1 MDIQSAT
8 PLRFRATTLPT
19 LTSSRRKSQSILLVE
34 DNELDAHL
42 IKVLLSHVES
52 DPAGEFKLHWVQTLK
67 DALDWLDT
75 YSVDVILLDLNLSDS
90 EGLQTLSSLRAVVQD
105 KPVVVLTEPHDPEVG
120 TQAIRHGAQ
129 DYLCKNEAM
138 GEHLVRSLRFSL
150 ERIKRQRFEFELSGA
165 GLIQNAILTQSL
177 PQLPGL
183 DLAAC
188 YEPAGAVAGD
198 FYDFIPLHNNSIAV
212 IVGDVS
218 GKGLGPALLMA
229 ETRGMLRSILEWEQ
243 DPGRVLT
250 KINSLISTDCIEG
263 AFVTLF
269 LAIVSPSDPT
279 VRYAA
284 AGHQAYLLDQ
294 NGRPKSR
301 LAGSDPPVGIRDD
314 HVYDSKIITP
324 LNRGDQLFCC
334 TDGITEGFRREKR
347 EFFGMDRVF
356 EIIQSNPRASLQT
369 VLNQLFDSVKHFRDY
384 RHDDMTAAMIRLSS

>member
-8 PLRFRATTLPT
+8 PLRFRATTLPPPI
-19 LTSSRRKSQSILLVE
+19 SSRRKSQCILLVE

-42 IKVLLSHVES
+42 IKVFLSHVES
-52 DPAGEFKLHWVQTLK
+52 DPAGDFKLHWVQTLK

-90 EGLQTLSSLRAVVQD
+90 EGLQTLSSLRAVVRD
-105 KPVVVLTEPHDPEVG
+105 KPVVVLTGQHDPEIG

-138 GEHLVRSLRFSL
+138 GEHLVRSLRFAL

-198 FYDFIPLHNNSIAV
+198 FYDFIPLHDNTMAMIL
-212 IVGDVS
+212 GDVS

-229 ETRGMLRSILEWEQ
+229 ETRGMLRSVLEWEQ
-243 DPGRVLT
+243 DPGQVLT
-250 KINSLISTDCIEG
+250 KINSLISTDCIQG

-269 LAIVSPSDPT
+269 LAIVSPADRK
-279 VRYAA
+279 VDFAA
-284 AGHQAYLLDQ
+284 AGHEGYLLDQ
-294 NGRPKSR
+294 YGRPKSR
-301 LAGSDPPVGIRDD
+301 LAGSDPPLGIQDNHAYYSKTITSLD
-314 HVYDSKIITP
+314 H
-324 LNRGDQLFCC
+324 GDQLFCC
-334 TDGITEGFRREKR
+334 TDGITEGFQREKR

-356 EIIQSNPRASLQT
+356 EVIQSNQQTSLKSM
-369 VLNQLFDSVKHFRDY
+369 LNQLFDSVKHFRDY
-384 RHDDMTAAMIRLSS
+384 RHDDMTAAVVRLNP